1 MQFNDTQPIWLQI
14 YDYACREI
22 IAGHWPE
29 QERIPSVRELAVT
42 LQVNPNTVMRA
53 YDKLESE
60 GLILTRRGMG
70 FFVTG
75 GAQAQS
81 HDRQR
86 DRFIRLELRALFA
99 RMEELGIDMH
109 DLGQYYDNYQK
120 SKNHEDKQ

>member
-22 IAGHWPE
+22 AAGRWAE
-29 QERIPSVRELAVT
+29 QERIPSVRDLAVT

-70 FFVTG
+70 FFVADK
-75 GAQAQS
+75 AQTRS
-81 HDRQR
+81 LERQR
-86 DRFIRLELRALFA
+86 DRFLRVDLNALFA

-109 DLGQYYDNYQK
+109 DLGQYHDNYLK
-120 SKNHEDKQ
+120 TKHREDKQ

>member
-22 IAGHWPE
+22 AAGRWAE
-29 QERIPSVRELAVT
+29 QERIPSVRDLAVT

-70 FFVTG
+70 FFVADK
-75 GAQAQS
+75 AQTRS
-81 HDRQR
+81 LERQR
-86 DRFIRLELRALFA
+86 DRFLRVDLNALFA

-109 DLGQYYDNYQK
+109 DLGQYHDNYLK
-120 SKNHEDKQ
+120 TKHHEDKQ